1 MTFTANSNTT
11 IVTRHNPAGNY
22 SQLDNSPV
30 RNKNLSTDAKA
41 LLWYL
46 GSNSDKW
53 YIVMKNVQEVLGIG
67 INRLRKAFAQL
78 AEWGYVIRTQLRDA
92 SGLYRG
98 YGYEI
103 TLIPDPNLKNPEV
116 AVGAGQSGAR
126 GSGTP
131 FSVAPIPPP
140 IIRLNSDPKK
150 KEDRQDILPS
160 IPFDYSVWDNVYDE
174 DEELD
179 VLSFSVSRPE
189 NQQPEPLKADL
200 YSLST
205 ALSAIGTALVSGGE
219 ESSAADYITT
229 TNDNQATQTTKPQ
242 PKLSGAEKRAAKREA
257 RSAKQSAQREVTL
270 EAQGREKGLWQ
281 SMDELNAFMAALTAH
296 TVENTRIHSPKS
308 WVMSEVKKAVVDG
321 VSLNWDEFKSTGK
334 VSQANKRPATPSDVS
349 TPLYGNSQA
358 QEFRDWYDWAK
369 KAGLVDYSYSDP
381 KHYAIVVMGDG
392 ITLPWRDAKAQF
404 PKC

>member
-103 TLIPDPNLKNPEV
+103 TLIPDPNLKTPEV
-116 AVGAGQSGAR
+116 AVEAGQSGAR
-126 GSGTP
+126 ESGTP

-150 KEDRQDILPS
+150 KKDQQNILPS
-160 IPFDYSVWDNVYDE
+160 IPSDYSMWDNVCDE

-179 VLSFSVSRPE
+179 VLSFSLSRPE
-189 NQQPEPLKADL
+189 SQQPEAFQADL
-200 YSLST
+200 YSDST
-205 ALSAIGTALVSGGE
+205 TLEAIGTALVSGVG
-219 ESSAADYITT
+219 ESSAADYINT
-229 TNDNQATQTTKPQ
+229 TNDNRATQTTKPK
-242 PKLSGAEKRAAKREA
+242 PKLTGAQRRAERRTV
-257 RSAKQSAQREVTL
+257 RSEKQSAQRKASLVE
-270 EAQGREKGLWQ
+270 QGQEKGLWQ
-281 SMDELNAFMAALTAH
+281 SMAELDAFMTALTAH
-296 TVENTRIHSPKS
+296 TEENTRIHSPKS
-308 WVMSEVKKAVVDG
+308 WVMSEVKKACVDG
-321 VSLNWDEFKSTGK
+321 VSLNWSEFKSTGT
-334 VSQANKRPATPSDVS
+334 VSQANKRPVSSSATS
-349 TPLYGNSQA
+349 TPLCVPSQA

-369 KAGLVDYSYSDP
+369 KAGLADYSYSNP
-381 KHYAIVVMGDG
+381 EHYAIVVMGDG

>member
-1 MTFTANSNTT
+1 MTFTANTT

-78 AEWGYVIRTQLRDA
+78 AEWGYAIRTQLRDA

-103 TLIPDPNLKNPEV
+103 TLIPGPNLKNSEV

-126 GSGTP
+126 VPGAP

-150 KEDRQDILPS
+150 KKDPQDILPS
-160 IPFDYSVWDNVYDE
+160 IPCDYSMWDNMCAE

-179 VLSFSVSRPE
+179 VLRFSLSRPE
-189 NQQPEPLKADL
+189 SQQPEAFQADL
-200 YSLST
+200 YSDST
-205 ALSAIGTALVSGGE
+205 ASSAIGTALVSGVG
-219 ESSAADYITT
+219 ESSAADYIIT
-229 TNDNQATQTTKPQ
+229 TNDNQTTETTKPQ
-242 PKLSGAEKRAAKREA
+242 HKLSGTEKRAAKREA
-257 RSAKQSAQREVTL
+257 RSAKQSAQRSATL
-270 EAQGREKGLWQ
+270 EAQGKEKGLWQ
-281 SMDELNAFMAALTAH
+281 SMDELNAFIAALTAH

-334 VSQANKRPATPSDVS
+334 VSQANKRPVTPSDVS

>member
-67 INRLRKAFAQL
+67 INRLRRAFAQL
-78 AEWGYVIRTQLRDA
+78 AEWGYVIRKQLRDA

-103 TLIPDPNLKNPEV
+103 TLIPDPNHKNPQV

-126 GSGTP
+126 VSGARV
-131 FSVAPIPPP
+131 SVAPISPP
-140 IIRLNSDPKK
+140 IIRQNSAPKK
-150 KEDRQDILPS
+150 KKDQQNILPS
-160 IPFDYSVWDNVYDE
+160 IPSEYSIWDNVCDE

-179 VLSFSVSRPE
+179 VLSFSLSRPE
-189 NQQPEPLKADL
+189 SQQPEAFQADL
-200 YSLST
+200 YSVT
-205 ALSAIGTALVSGGE
+205 APSAIGTALVSGVG
-219 ESSAADYITT
+219 ESSAADYIIT
-229 TNDNQATQTTKPQ
+229 TNDNQITQTTKPK
-242 PKLSGAEKRAAKREA
+242 PKLTGAQRRAERRTS
-257 RSAKQSAQREVTL
+257 RSEKQSAQRKASLVE
-270 EAQGREKGLWQ
+270 QGQEKGLWQ
-281 SMDELNAFMAALTAH
+281 SMAELDAFMTALTAH
-296 TVENTRIHSPKS
+296 TEENTRIHSPKS
-308 WVMSEVKKAVVDG
+308 WVMSEVKKACVDG
-321 VSLNWDEFKSTGK
+321 VSLNWNEFKSTGT
-334 VSQANKRPATPSDVS
+334 VSQANKRPVTPVAVS

-358 QEFRDWYDWAK
+358 EEFRDWYDWAK
-369 KAGLVDYSYSDP
+369 KAGLVSYSEGHP
-381 KHYAIVVMGDG
+381 QHYAIVVMGDG

>member
-1 MTFTANSNTT
+1 MTFTTNSNTN

-67 INRLRKAFAQL
+67 INRLRRAFAQL
-78 AEWGYVIRTQLRDA
+78 AEWGYAIRTQLRDA

-103 TLIPDPNLKNPEV
+103 TLIPDPNHKTPEMV
-116 AVGAGQSGAR
+116 VGAGQSGAR
-126 GSGTP
+126 VSGARV
-131 FSVAPIPPP
+131 SVAPIPPP
-140 IIRLNSDPKK
+140 IIRHNSTPKK
-150 KEDRQDILPS
+150 KKDQQNILPS
-160 IPFDYSVWDNVYDE
+160 IPFDYSVWDNVCDE

-179 VLSFSVSRPE
+179 VLNFSVSRPE
-189 NQQPEPLKADL
+189 DQHPETLEADL

-229 TNDNQATQTTKPQ
+229 TNDNQTTETTKPK
-242 PKLSGAEKRAAKREA
+242 PKLSGAEKRADKREA
-257 RSAKQSAQREVTL
+257 RSAKQSAQRSATL

-334 VSQANKRPATPSDVS
+334 VSQANKRPVTPSDVS

-381 KHYAIVVMGDG
+381 KHYATVVMGDG

>member
-1 MTFTANSNTT
+1 MTFTTTSNTT

-92 SGLYRG
+92 SGLYHG

-103 TLIPDPNLKNPEV
+103 TLIPNPERKNPEV

-126 GSGTP
+126 VSETP

-140 IIRLNSDPKK
+140 IIRLNSAPKK
-150 KEDRQDILPS
+150 KKDQQNILPS
-160 IPFDYSVWDNVYDE
+160 IPFDYSVWDNVCDE

-179 VLSFSVSRPE
+179 VLNFSVSRPE
-189 NQQPEPLKADL
+189 NQHPETLEADL

-229 TNDNQATQTTKPQ
+229 TNDNQTTETTKPK
-242 PKLSGAEKRAAKREA
+242 PKLSGAEKRADKREA
-257 RSAKQSAQREVTL
+257 RSAKQSAQRAATL
-270 EAQGREKGLWQ
+270 EAQGKEKGLWQ
-281 SMDELNAFMAALTAH
+281 SMDELNAFIAALTAH

-334 VSQANKRPATPSDVS
+334 VSQANKRPVTPSDVS

>member
-30 RNKNLSTDAKA
+30 RNRNLSTDAKA

-67 INRLRKAFAQL
+67 INRLRRAFAQL

-103 TLIPDPNLKNPEV
+103 TLIPDPNHKNPEV

-131 FSVAPIPPP
+131 LSVAPIPPP

-150 KEDRQDILPS
+150 KKDQQDILPS
-160 IPFDYSVWDNVYDE
+160 IPCDYSIWDNMCAE

-179 VLSFSVSRPE
+179 VLSFSLSRPE
-189 NQQPEPLKADL
+189 SQQPYAFQADL
-200 YSLST
+200 CSDST
-205 ALSAIGTALVSGGE
+205 TLEVIGTALVSGVG
-219 ESSAADYITT
+219 ESSAADYINT
-229 TNDNQATQTTKPQ
+229 TNDNRATQTTKPK
-242 PKLSGAEKRAAKREA
+242 PKLTGAQRRAERRTV
-257 RSAKQSAQREVTL
+257 RSEKQSAQRKASLVE
-270 EAQGREKGLWQ
+270 QGQEKGLWQ
-281 SMDELNAFMAALTAH
+281 SMAELDAFMTALTAH
-296 TVENTRIHSPKS
+296 TEENTRIHSPKS
-308 WVMSEVKKAVVDG
+308 WVMSEVKKACVDG
-321 VSLNWDEFKSTGK
+321 VSLNWSEFKSTGT
-334 VSQANKRPATPSDVS
+334 VSQANKRPVSSSATS
-349 TPLYGNSQA
+349 TPLCVPSQA

-369 KAGLVDYSYSDP
+369 KAGLADYSYSNP
-381 KHYAIVVMGDG
+381 EHYAIVVMGDG
-392 ITLPWRDAKAQF
+392 ITLPWREAKAQF

>member
-78 AEWGYVIRTQLRDA
+78 AEWGYAIRTQLRDA

-103 TLIPDPNLKNPEV
+103 TLIPDPERKNPEV
-116 AVGAGQSGAR
+116 VVGAGQSGAR
-126 GSGTP
+126 GSETP

-150 KEDRQDILPS
+150 KKDQQNILPS

-179 VLSFSVSRPE
+179 VLNFSVSRPE
-189 NQQPEPLKADL
+189 NQQPEPLEADL

-205 ALSAIGTALVSGGE
+205 TLCEIGTALVSGE
-219 ESSAADYITT
+219 EKSSAADYIITT
-229 TNDNQATQTTKPQ
+229 DDNQATQTTKPK

-257 RSAKQSAQREVTL
+257 RSAKQSAQREATL
-270 EAQGREKGLWQ
+270 EAQGKEKGLWQ
-281 SMDELNAFMAALTAH
+281 SMEELNAFMAALTAH
-296 TVENTRIHSPKS
+296 TAENSRIHSPKS
-308 WVMSEVKKAVVDG
+308 WVMSEVKKAVLDG
-321 VSLNWDEFKSTGK
+321 VSLNWDEFKSTGT
-334 VSQANKRPATPSDVS
+334 VSQANKRPVTPSATS
-349 TPLYGNSQA
+349 APSQA
-358 QEFRDWYDWAK
+358 QEFGAWYDWAK
-369 KAGLVDYSYSDP
+369 KYGLVDYSYSHP
-381 KHYAIVVMGDG
+381 EHFAMVMMLDG
-392 ITLPWRDAKAQF
+392 LSLPWREAKARF
-404 PKC
+404 PQC